1 MHNLFMGLVQ
11 EHFNILG
18 IQLNNTKSRTIPTII
33 INIPEE
39 LINKLNEHEC
49 KSVNHLINMLE
60 APIKKELKSQA
71 GYDVYFKW
79 LSALHKAAL
88 ELLCTS
94 VGAPLKLNS
103 NHVNKSKFNK
113 PNFIHAILVWVSIN
127 TFSILYANQ
136 ICVVTNPNQNSPKF
150 YQWGHSHCSG
160 DGQVLVWHR
169 KHDHSFLAHVSSDE
183 LWWAEPWQAQCR
195 SMAYAWYNLPSCFAC
210 LVMGPVGGW
219 R

>member
-71 GYDVYFKW
+71 GYDVYFK
-79 LSALHKAAL
+79 
-88 ELLCTS
+88 
-94 VGAPLKLNS
+94 
-103 NHVNKSKFNK
+103 
-113 PNFIHAILVWVSIN
+113 
-127 TFSILYANQ
+127 
-136 ICVVTNPNQNSPKF
+136 
-150 YQWGHSHCSG
+150 
-160 DGQVLVWHR
+160 
-169 KHDHSFLAHVSSDE
+169 
-183 LWWAEPWQAQCR
+183 
-195 SMAYAWYNLPSCFAC
+195 
-210 LVMGPVGGW
+210 
-219 R
+219 